1 MEVTLA
7 EFEKVKNRLD
17 VIESMLLVIVREKAG
32 AARSAHRRYKNQAN
46 QQLKQFELWS
56 GMEGDLDGVV
66 SANQGS
72 FSRSV

>member
-46 QQLKQFELWS
+46 QQLKQFELWD
-56 GMEGDLDGVV
+56 GMAGDLDGIV
-66 SANQGS
+66 SAHSGGAA
-72 FSRSV
+72 RGV